1 MDTENIVISS
11 REIDYSKLVG
21 REIRIRTEQ
30 FPGQMLSTKILAVT
44 DNNLVIDRSGSC
56 GRIDQL
62 INNQKIEVF
71 FDYKGE
77 PVEFVSR
84 ISVPRAGR
92 LQIPIALSVNPQ
104 VRRQFVRINLARDVR
119 LTLFDDGSIGSV
131 RLSRM
136 KWLETSTVNISGG
149 GMLINV
155 PILPTT
161 EEFTVLH
168 LNFDDF
174 VLPKLMVGRIRHR
187 RRSDDNKNFLGIEFV
202 VRESCFEKL
211 PRNLLRNLPLKFF
224 DFDEKIRT
232 ELAGYLTENFRNL
245 ME

>member
-1 MDTENIVISS
+1 MNTEIIVINS

-21 REIRIRTEQ
+21 REIKIRTEQ

-92 LQIPIALSVNPQ
+92 LQIPIALNVNPQ
-104 VRRQFVRINLARDVR
+104 VRRQFVRVNLARDVR
-119 LTLFDDGSIGSV
+119 LTLFDDSSIGYV

-155 PILPTT
+155 PLLPTT

-168 LNFDDF
+168 LILDDF

-187 RRSDDNKNFLGIEFV
+187 RRSDGNKNCLGIEFV

-224 DFDEKIRT
+224 DFDEKKRT
-232 ELAGYLTENFRNL
+232 ELANYLTENLKSL